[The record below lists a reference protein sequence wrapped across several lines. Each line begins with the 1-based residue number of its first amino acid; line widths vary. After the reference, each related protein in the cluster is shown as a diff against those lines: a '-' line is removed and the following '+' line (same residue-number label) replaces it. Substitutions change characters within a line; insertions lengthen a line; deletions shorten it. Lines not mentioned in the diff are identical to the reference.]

1 MILDVRTAR
10 VVVTLLA
17 FGVAGVLLYTA
28 RKTLVVVLFA
38 ILFAYLLDPAVT
50 WVQHISPVS
59 RRKRTWAVA
68 QVYAALAIV
77 LGAVFL
83 WIGPLLVS
91 QGEALGRTL
100 PSLLDKVT
108 TGQVVWQIGA
118 KHGWSNNTQVRV
130 EQFVREHR
138 EDILAWV
145 KHFGFYA
152 AHFAENIVW
161 LVIIPILAIFFLK
174 DGREM
179 SNASIDLLPRQR
191 NRTFLTGIAEDLNV
205 MLAHFIRSQII
216 LAGLSTVIY
225 TALLL
230 SLRYPFA
237 FVLAVASGLMEFVP
251 VVGPVVAA
259 ISILGV
265 GFLTGYSHLGIIVL
279 ILAAWRIVQDYVTSP
294 RIMGGKLELHPL
306 AAIFA
311 VMAGGEI
318 AGVLGVY
325 LAIPAMAASRIIW
338 KRARR
343 YPASSRVSYPTAA

>member
-1 MILDVRTAR
+1 MPIVNTVAKAIAKPIPRMFSPKAHAILDY
-10 VVVTLLA
+10 LN
-17 FGVAGVLLYTA
+17 VACF
-28 RKTLVVVLFA
+28 LVG
-38 ILFAYLLDPAVT
+38 DAVF
-50 WVQHISPVS
+50 W
-59 RRKRTWAVA
+59 RRSKS
-68 QVYAALAIV
+68 AALGSLICGTTQLAIS
-77 LGAVFL
+77 
-83 WIGPLLVS
+83 LVTDYPGGMAKAIS
-91 QGEALGRTL
+91 FR
-100 PSLLDKVT
+100 
-108 TGQVVWQIGA
+108 
-118 KHGWSNNTQVRV
+118 KHG
-130 EQFVREHR
+130 E
-138 EDILAWV
+138 
-145 KHFGFYA
+145 
-152 AHFAENIVW
+152 
-161 LVIIPILAIFFLK
+161 
-174 DGREM
+174 
-179 SNASIDLLPRQR
+179 IDLGLAAM
-191 NRTFLTGIAEDLNV
+191 TDDLNV

-225 TALLL
+225 TAVLL

-279 ILAAWRIVQDYVTSP
+279 ILAAWRIVQDYVISP

-306 AAIFA
+306 AAILA

-343 YPASSRVSYPTAA
+343 YPESFRVSYPTAA

>member
-10 VVVTLLA
+10 VLVTLLA
-17 FGVAGVLLYTA
+17 FGVAGVLLYTV

-50 WVQHISPVS
+50 WVQHTSPFFKE
-59 RRKRTWAVA
+59 KRTWAIA
-68 QVYAALAIV
+68 QVYVALAIV
-77 LGAVFL
+77 LGAVFV
-83 WIGPLLVS
+83 WIGPLLAS
-91 QGEALGRTL
+91 QGEALGRTM

-108 TGQVVWQIGA
+108 TGRVIWQIGA

-138 EDILAWV
+138 EDIMAWI

-152 AHFAENIVW
+152 AHLVENIVW

-174 DGREM
+174 DGRDM
-179 SNASIDLLPRQR
+179 SNAGIDLLPRQR
-191 NRTFLTGIAEDLNV
+191 NRTFLTGIAEDLNI

-216 LAGLSTVIY
+216 LAGLSTVTY
-225 TALLL
+225 TAALLL
-230 SLRYPFA
+230 LRFPFA

-251 VVGPVVAA
+251 VVGPFVAA
-259 ISILGV
+259 VSILGV
-265 GFLTGYSHLGIIVL
+265 GFLTGYSHWGIIVL
-279 ILAAWRIVQDYVTSP
+279 ILAAWRIVQDYVISP

-306 AAIFA
+306 AAILA

-325 LAIPAMAASRIIW
+325 LAIPVMAASRIIW
-338 KRARR
+338 KRVRR
-343 YPASSRVSYPTAA
+343 HSESSQVSFPSAA

>member
-10 VVVTLLA
+10 VVITLMV
-17 FGVAGVLLYTA
+17 FGVAAALLYAA
-28 RKTLVVVLFA
+28 RKTLVVFLFA
-38 ILFAYLLDPAVT
+38 ILFAYLLDPAVA
-50 WVQHISPVS
+50 WVQHASPLS
-59 RRKRTWAVA
+59 KQKRALAIA
-68 QVYAALAIV
+68 QVYAALGIV
-77 LGAVFL
+77 LGAIL
-83 WIGPLLVS
+83 IWIGPPLIS

-100 PSLLDKVT
+100 PSLLDKLT
-108 TGQVVWQIGA
+108 TGQVVWEIGA
-118 KHGWSNNTQVRV
+118 KHGWSYNTQVRV

-152 AHFAENIVW
+152 AHLAENIVW

-179 SNASIDLLPRQR
+179 SDAGIDLLPRHR
-191 NRTFLTGIAEDLNV
+191 NRELLAGITEDLNA

-216 LAGLSTVIY
+216 LAGFSTVIY
-225 TALLL
+225 TAVLV

-251 VVGPVVAA
+251 VVGPLAAA
-259 ISILGV
+259 ISILSV
-265 GFLTGYSHLGIIVL
+265 GFLTSYPHLGVVLL
-279 ILAAWRIVQDYVTSP
+279 ILGAWRIIQDYVISP

-306 AAIFA
+306 AAILA

-325 LAIPAMAASRIIW
+325 LSIPVMAALRITW
-338 KRARR
+338 KWARR
-343 YPASSRVSYPTAA
+343 YLESSQVSYPTAA

>member
-10 VVVTLLA
+10 VVATLLA
-17 FGVAGVLLYTA
+17 FGVAGVMLYTA

-50 WVQHISPVS
+50 WVQRSSPLS
-59 RRKRTWAVA
+59 RQKRAWAIA

-108 TGQVVWQIGA
+108 TGRVVWQIGA

-152 AHFAENIVW
+152 AHLIENIVW

-174 DGREM
+174 DGREI
-179 SNASIDLLPRQR
+179 SSAGIDLLSRHR
-191 NRTFLTGIAEDLNV
+191 SRAFLSGITEDVNS
-205 MLAHFIRSQII
+205 MLAQFIRSQII

-225 TALLL
+225 TAVLV

-251 VVGPVVAA
+251 VVGPLVAA
-259 ISILGV
+259 VSILGV

-279 ILAAWRIVQDYVTSP
+279 ILAAWRIVQDYVISP

-306 AAIFA
+306 AAILA

-325 LAIPAMAASRIIW
+325 LAIPVMAASRIIW
-338 KRARR
+338 KWVRR
-343 YPASSRVSYPTAA
+343 HPESSRVSFPSAA

>member
-10 VVVTLLA
+10 VLVTLLA

-50 WVQHISPVS
+50 WIQDISPIS
-59 RRKRTWAVA
+59 RQKRTWAIA

-91 QGEALGRTL
+91 QVEALGRTL

-118 KHGWSNNTQVRV
+118 KHGWSNNTQIRI

-152 AHFAENIVW
+152 AQLAENIVW

-179 SNASIDLLPRQR
+179 SNAGIDLH
-191 NRTFLTGIAEDLNV
+191 GSAI
-205 MLAHFIRSQII
+205 
-216 LAGLSTVIY
+216 
-225 TALLL
+225 
-230 SLRYPFA
+230 
-237 FVLAVASGLMEFVP
+237 VP
-251 VVGPVVAA
+251 
-259 ISILGV
+259 S
-265 GFLTGYSHLGIIVL
+265 
-279 ILAAWRIVQDYVTSP
+279 
-294 RIMGGKLELHPL
+294 
-306 AAIFA
+306 
-311 VMAGGEI
+311 
-318 AGVLGVY
+318 
-325 LAIPAMAASRIIW
+325 
-338 KRARR
+338 
-343 YPASSRVSYPTAA
+343 